1 MCKESLKMKW
11 AYQTMAC
18 GVVEGLRMPGVE
30 YAFEEGQSCLEK
42 YKEMRDVYD
51 RLCDRL
57 GVTDEDED
65 VEKII
70 QSLMDIQEE
79 LCCRMY
85 RYGAEFGI

>member
-1 MCKESLKMKW
+1 MRVLQHTLPIKND
-11 AYQTMAC
+11 Y
-18 GVVEGLRMPGVE
+18 RPE